1 MFFPVSLEDKPEVGL
16 DKALNGPSMGVFG
29 TNHPLRL
36 KEMLIILIKLGKK
49 SDLFSSNKKTL
60 SSFFRTAGG
69 DLISTENCK
78 EDVRIGIRK
87 QNKKGKSPL
96 EADIRRL

>member
-1 MFFPVSLEDKPEVGL
+1 MFFSVSSEYKPEVGL

-36 KEMLIILIKLGKK
+36 KAMLIILIK
-49 SDLFSSNKKTL
+49 FSSNKNTL

-78 EDVRIGIRK
+78 EDVRIGMRK
-87 QNKKGKSPL
+87 
-96 EADIRRL
+96 